1 MSINVHY
8 QCFLSV
14 VCNDG
19 IGSPSIYNSY
29 KDQYRQICRIYS
41 SFILCHRSGIFCQIE
56 EVFGYTG
63 TQPWIA
69 TTSYANGKML
79 SEHPSVLLTIHIPM
93 QIFIPVQLV
102 ILAADGKTGIDLGTL

>member
-1 MSINVHY
+1 MSITNVFSQLY
-8 QCFLSV
+8 AMTELGVPQYTIPTKINTGKSV
-14 VCNDG
+14 ACIVH
-19 IGSPSIYNSY
+19 SSY
-29 KDQYRQICRIYS
+29 AIDQV
-41 SFILCHRSGIFCQIE
+41 FCQIE

-102 ILAADGKTGIDLGTL
+102 VLAADGKTGIDLGTL